1 MNIIGLICN
10 AAIGLNDL
18 CTSLCALSRSLSPPY
33 SPSAVH
39 PLLPRLEEISNLNA
53 LFHVIICRFRVE
65 ALPNVMTSLAF
76 RGN

>member
-18 CTSLCALSRSLSPPY
+18 CTSLALPHPPSPPF
-33 SPSAVH
+33 SASTVH
-39 PLLPRLEEISNLNA
+39 PWLPRPEKISNLNA
-53 LFHVIICRFRVE
+53 LFHVIICRFRGE
-65 ALPNVMTSLAF
+65 ALPDVMTSLAF